1 VLLRERRGKEGGPV
15 GRIVVDTNLFAA
27 GFNPASDAA
36 RVLAAVRAGTLRLV
50 WERLGSCFAS
60 LSFIQARVM
69 LTATLQQGDRRR
81 PPATGIKRPV
91 PDTQQPAREDQRRF
105 SRWPEVA

>member
-36 RVLAAVRAGTLRLV
+36 RVLAAVRAGTLQLV
-50 WERLGSCFAS
+50 RNEPTRQETSPS
-60 LSFIQARVM
+60 
-69 LTATLQQGDRRR
+69 
-81 PPATGIKRPV
+81 
-91 PDTQQPAREDQRRF
+91 RE
-105 SRWPEVA
+105 SG